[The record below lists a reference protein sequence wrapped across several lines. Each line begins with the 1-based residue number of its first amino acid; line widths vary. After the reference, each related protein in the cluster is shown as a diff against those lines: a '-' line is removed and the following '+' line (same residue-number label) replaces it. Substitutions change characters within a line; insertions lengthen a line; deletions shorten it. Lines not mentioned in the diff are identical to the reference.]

1 MHAHRHT
8 LDTERGLALA
18 ISLNL
23 SLTMQHDLAHAGQLF
38 PPVTAGIGVLIV
50 NSLLHITSDL
60 YVQCRHFK
68 VLSFIANIDT
78 HKDLWGPQ
86 HLPAVSYPVNP
97 TKQTDRSACC
107 VLSRFRSGAKKETC
121 L

>member
-78 HKDLWGPQ
+78 QRSLGTAT
-86 HLPAVSYPVNP
+86 PACSFISCKPHE
-97 TKQTDRSACC
+97 TDRQ
-107 VLSRFRSGAKKETC
+107 EC
-121 L
+121 LLCFVTL